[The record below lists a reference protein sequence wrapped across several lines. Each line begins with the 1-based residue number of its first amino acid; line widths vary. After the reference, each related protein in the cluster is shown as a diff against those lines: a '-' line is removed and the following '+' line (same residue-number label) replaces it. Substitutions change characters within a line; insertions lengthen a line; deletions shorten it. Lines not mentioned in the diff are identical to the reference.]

1 MYLEFFNFSYCENFL
16 LIDINYGFKFFNM
29 KIEFWFL
36 KLYIDKII
44 DMDFNKVDKNYM
56 YIIVLGIK
64 SEEDLSK
71 CVEKVRE
78 LIKQYNMNLEI
89 IVRWSKGV
97 FIGLKNLIKLLIFK
111 WLCEYLNIN
120 RDKNLIVFGDSF
132 NDYEMLRD
140 AVYGV
145 VMMRVNS
152 WVKSVVNDVILDC
165 EYNGVYLKLK
175 ELGLVF

>member
-78 LIKQYNMNLEI
+78 LIK
-89 IVRWSKGV
+89 
-97 FIGLKNLIKLLIFK
+97 
-111 WLCEYLNIN
+111 
-120 RDKNLIVFGDSF
+120 
-132 NDYEMLRD
+132 
-140 AVYGV
+140 
-145 VMMRVNS
+145 
-152 WVKSVVNDVILDC
+152 
-165 EYNGVYLKLK
+165 
-175 ELGLVF
+175 